1 MNKRES
7 LTDLVK
13 DVLELVLG
21 QGRAL
26 DVFDSSELLS
36 HAVTVLLAHW
46 LHSLLA

>member
-1 MNKRES
+1 MNS
-7 LTDLVK
+7 TDLVK

-26 DVFDSSELLS
+26 DVFDSTKLLG
-36 HAVTVLLAHW
+36 HAVTVLFANW